1 MGGNKAGSRRGL
13 AGRGLAVSKE
23 GFGGKMRGGRA
34 RCGGPGQGFLGIV
47 PLLFFFFFLMCLFIQ
62 LCWVLA
68 VTLRVFDLCWGMQ
81 NL

>member
-47 PLLFFFFFLMCLFIQ
+47 PLLFFFFF
-62 LCWVLA
+62 
-68 VTLRVFDLCWGMQ
+68 
-81 NL
+81 